1 MEYDDNN
8 KGALWKTEDS
18 SKKYILNGKVKV
30 DGKEM
35 LVFAY
40 KNETENDRAPAINL
54 SFVEPNNVGAK
65 PAPAPAAQVTAEDLP
80 F

>member
-1 MEYDDNN
+1 MGYDDNN

-18 SKKYILNGKVKV
+18 SRKSILHGQVKV

-40 KNETENDRAPAINL
+40 KNETENDRAPALKL
-54 SFVEPNNVGAK
+54 SFVEPNNAGVR
-65 PAPAPAAQVTAEDLP
+65 PTPAPAAQVKAEDLP

>member
-30 DGKEM
+30 DGKEL

-40 KNETENDRAPAINL
+40 KNETENDRAPALNL
-54 SFVEPNNVGAK
+54 SFVEPNNAGAK
-65 PAPAPAAQVTAEDLP
+65 PAAQVTAEDLP